1 MSSAVRVDQGSQPRF
16 EPGRALLLAGL
27 DGTFANTDTVGIP
40 VLWQT
45 FLPQIHRV
53 TDRISDVAYGVVSQG
68 ASPDSIEYFCGVEV
82 SSLIGLPET
91 FASRMLPARKYVV
104 FTLTRGVEHLAEEIC
119 QIWQKCLPE
128 LGLTTA
134 RAPFFELYP
143 AEFHPE
149 TNPSGIE
156 IWIPLN

>member
-1 MSSAVRVDQGSQPRF
+1 MSSPAASDQGSGPRF

-27 DGTFANTDTVGIP
+27 GGNFADTDTAGIP
-40 VLWQT
+40 ALWRT
-45 FLPQIHRV
+45 FLPQIHRIK
-53 TDRISDVAYGVVSQG
+53 DRISNVAYGVISQ
-68 ASPDSIEYFCGVEV
+68 AESPDAVDYFCGVEV

-91 FASRMLPARKYVV
+91 FTGRMLPARKYVV
-104 FTLTRGVEHLAEEIC
+104 FTLTTGVEHLAEEIGR
-119 QIWQKCLPE
+119 IWRERLPE
-128 LGLTTA
+128 LELTAA

-156 IWIPLN
+156 IWIPLK

>member
-1 MSSAVRVDQGSQPRF
+1 MSTRVASDQGSQPRF

-27 DGTFANTDTVGIP
+27 DGTFAETDTIGIP
-40 VLWQT
+40 ALWQT

-53 TDRISDVAYGVVSQG
+53 TDRISNVAYGVISQA
-68 ASPDSIEYFCGVEV
+68 ASPDSMDYFCGVEV

-91 FASRMLPARKYVV
+91 FTSRMLPARKYIV
-104 FTLTRGVEHLAEEIC
+104 FTLNTGVEHLAEEIGR
-119 QIWQKCLPE
+119 IWHERLPE
-128 LGLTTA
+128 LGFTAA